1 MEQAINSKTKT
12 ILSNLFIIGFLIFLF
27 FSTLNTTSI
36 ERTTFVIK
44 KGMSLNSLTNV
55 LYEKNIINNKAVFK
69 YSVVLRGLSGNI
81 PTGTFVVEGN
91 VSNGKIIE
99 TIFSD
104 GPMRIKITF
113 PEGLRSDKII
123 EKINATFGHDT
134 TNLISDPSFVNQF
147 GINSRSLEG

>member
-27 FSTLNTTSI
+27 FSTLNTNSI

-69 YSVVLRGLSGNI
+69 YSVYLRSVFFIIIFSFLINPFGFAMVIFQILLVIFNLLMFIVSRRENE
-81 PTGTFVVEGN
+81 EGFLKSHQN
-91 VSNGKIIE
+91 LKNE
-99 TIFSD
+99 TIV
-104 GPMRIKITF
+104 
-113 PEGLRSDKII
+113 
-123 EKINATFGHDT
+123 H
-134 TNLISDPSFVNQF
+134 
-147 GINSRSLEG
+147 